1 MSESQKFTDAELKK
15 ITELRDA
22 NAQKINEFGQVELE
36 ILLTNQRLE
45 TLEKTKEDLKNQ
57 YVALQEKEREL
68 VQEFNEKYGTGTV
81 DLESGEFVPKNG

>member
-1 MSESQKFTDAELKK
+1 MSETQKFTDAELKK

>member
-1 MSESQKFTDAELKK
+1 MSEAQKFTEDELKK

-45 TLEKTKEDLKNQ
+45 TKNT
-57 YVALQEKEREL
+57 ER
-68 VQEFNEKYGTGTV
+68 VQ
-81 DLESGEFVPKNG
+81 LI

>member
-1 MSESQKFTDAELKK
+1 MSEAQKFTEDELKK

-45 TLEKTKEDLKNQ
+45 TLE
-57 YVALQEKEREL
+57 
-68 VQEFNEKYGTGTV
+68 FNEKYGTGTV
-81 DLESGEFVPKNG
+81 DLESGEFVPKNR

>member
-1 MSESQKFTDAELKK
+1 MSEAQKFTEDELKK
-15 ITELRDA
+15 ITELRDS

-57 YVALQEKEREL
+57 YVALQENEREL

-81 DLESGEFVPKNG
+81 DLESGEFVPKNR

>member
-1 MSESQKFTDAELKK
+1 MSEAQKFTEDELKK

-45 TLEKTKEDLKNQ
+45 TLEKTKKDLKNQ
-57 YVALQEKEREL
+57 YVALQENEREL

-81 DLESGEFVPKNG
+81 DLESGEFVPKNR